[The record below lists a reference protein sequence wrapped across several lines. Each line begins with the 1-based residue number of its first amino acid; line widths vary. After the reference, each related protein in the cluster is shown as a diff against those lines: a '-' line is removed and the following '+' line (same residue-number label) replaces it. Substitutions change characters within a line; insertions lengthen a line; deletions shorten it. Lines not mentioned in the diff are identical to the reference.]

1 MPLVYATIY
10 TKPKGH
16 FMLRS
21 FSFLRSA
28 AGLAVALPL
37 ALLVSAC
44 DPDKGTGGNGGAGDT
59 ASTASTVSTG
69 VTGSGGHGGSGGSA
83 VVPDTIAPAV
93 VSTFPASNAL
103 NVAPSGAIT
112 ATFTEAMDPLTISVM
127 TFSLKQGAVD
137 IPGAVAYFNTTA
149 MLLPTAALGLGLTYT
164 ATITTTATDLAGNP
178 LAASYSWSFT
188 TDVNAPKGPAP
199 VLLGAAGGFA
209 ILAKSAITN
218 VPTSAITGNLGLS
231 PAAASYITGFSLTR
245 QGTKWTTPQVIGG
258 VFAADNDPPTPA
270 DLTTSI
276 GAMETAYTDAAGRPS
291 PDFVNLAT
299 GAIGG
304 LKILP
309 GLYKWTTSVTMTSDV
324 EIAGGRN
331 DVWIFQISGDLSM
344 SSARIITLS
353 GGAQARNIFWQV
365 AGLVDLGTTAH
376 AEGVILSKT
385 LINLG
390 TGASI
395 NGRLLAQTAVNLA
408 SSTVTA
414 PTP

>member
-1 MPLVYATIY
+1 
-10 TKPKGH
+10 
-16 FMLRS
+16 MLRS

-28 AGLAVALPL
+28 AGLAVILPL

-44 DPDKGTGGNGGAGDT
+44 DPEPGTGGTGGAGVT
-59 ASTASTVSTG
+59 SSTVSPG
-69 VTGSGGHGGSGGSA
+69 VTGSGGNGGSGGSA

-93 VSTFPASNAL
+93 VSTFPLSNAL
-103 NVAPSGAIT
+103 NVASNGAIT
-112 ATFTEAMDPLTISVM
+112 AIFTEAMDPLTITAM

-137 IPGAVAYFNTTA
+137 IPGAVTYFNTTA
-149 MLLPTAALGLGLTYT
+149 TLLPIAALGLGVTCT

-178 LAASYSWSFT
+178 LKASYSWSFT
-188 TDVNAPKGPAP
+188 TDVNLPKGPAP
-199 VLLGAAGGFA
+199 VLLGAAGGYA

-245 QGTKWTTPQVIGG
+245 QGTKWTTPQVVGG

-270 DLTTSI
+270 DLTTAI
-276 GAMETAYTDAAGRPS
+276 GAMETAYTAAAGRPT

-304 LKILP
+304 LTIIP

-324 EIAGGRN
+324 QIVGALN

-344 SSARIITLS
+344 SSARTITLS
-353 GGAQARNIFWQV
+353 GGAQAKNIFWQV